1 MDIIEALR
9 DVIMAFPKKAWQK
22 IRCYEYY
29 PTIDGKNLAVENLE
43 NKLNVDFQGEECEN
57 YGLYS
62 INDTLIK
69 SDILGNQTRRHSFI
83 LNANYQS
90 LNDYDRL
97 NNNGVL
103 LGLQLYLES
112 RKNVEFEILIDGKIC
127 KGKITKIICS
137 NGMLYEIPLENE
149 TCAWRYQLQISAE
162 YTIESEEF

>member
-9 DVIMAFPKKAWQK
+9 DVIMAFPKIAWQK
-22 IRCYEYY
+22 IRCYDYY
-29 PTIDGKNLAVENLE
+29 PVINNQNLAVENLE

-62 INDTLIK
+62 VNDTLLK
-69 SDILGNQTRRHSFI
+69 SDILGNQTRQHSFI
-83 LNANYQS
+83 LSANYQS

-97 NNNGVL
+97 NNSGVL

-112 RKNVEFEILIDGKIC
+112 KKDVVFEIMIDGQIC
-127 KGKITKIICS
+127 KGKITKINCS